1 MPRYFFHTSDGSR
14 DQDDVGVE
22 LNDAATAR
30 REAIRYGGSLLHDN
44 PEIVDAHAYAL
55 EINGDSMQ
63 PVLRAGDTVIV
74 SPQATARD
82 GCYWLIQMMRL
93 IQAIS
98 WEASAMSG

>member
-44 PEIVDAHAYAL
+44 PEIVDAH
-55 EINGDSMQ
+55 GG
-63 PVLRAGDTVIV
+63 LRIEVVDESGVFCAAV
-74 SPQATARD
+74 
-82 GCYWLIQMMRL
+82 L
-93 IQAIS
+93 IQAVD
-98 WEASAMSG
+98 ADQARGRAA